1 MLKRLEKIDIEER
14 LAQMQGWTFADG
26 SITKSYKFKD
36 FKEAFATMTR
46 IAFECEK
53 MNHHPD
59 WKNVYNTLTIALN
72 THDAGGVTEKDFKL
86 AQVIEA
92 IIAS

>member
-14 LAQMQGWTFADG
+14 LAQMQGWAFADG

-59 WKNVYNTLTIALN
+59 WKNVYNTVTIALN

-86 AQVIEA
+86 AKVF
-92 IIAS
+92 

>member
-59 WKNVYNTLTIALN
+59 WKNVYNTVTIALN

-86 AQVIEA
+86 AQVIET

>member
-1 MLKRLEKIDIEER
+1 MSKRLEKIEIEEC